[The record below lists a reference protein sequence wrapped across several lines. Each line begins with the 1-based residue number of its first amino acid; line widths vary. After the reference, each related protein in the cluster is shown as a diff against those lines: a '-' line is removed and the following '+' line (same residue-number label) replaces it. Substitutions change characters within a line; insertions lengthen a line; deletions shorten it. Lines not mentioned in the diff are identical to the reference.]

1 MSRDNYIYV
10 SSKIRSLE
18 KHLLSD
24 ADMTRVIDAKTPDI
38 AFKAFNS
45 LDYAGELLDL
55 EAKDYRVAMSR
66 KMSRLKKV
74 FEQTI
79 PEPKLMRLLF
89 LERDFYNIKILFK
102 EKVSGENYEDHLET
116 APGLI
121 PIDQLRRYIVEDLGA
136 EIDEKVKRDIDELK
150 QEIGEEV
157 DAERIENLVDQKLNH
172 IEHSIA
178 KKIGNQFIIDL
189 YKYFA
194 DKNNIKLLLRGKR
207 LGKSSAWVK
216 ERLNSYGN
224 ISLHVFM
231 AHVDSADEAEFVGQ
245 LRNYFPPM
253 LDEHI
258 EDYMKDR
265 EIWRLSRGINN
276 VIIDHLKKA
285 KLIGYGPEVVVAYY
299 FGKKFAIKNLST
311 IMALKFGEI
320 EPSEIR
326 KHLVDTY

>member
-18 KHLLSD
+18 KHLLSE

-38 AFKAFNS
+38 AFKAFNG

-66 KMSRLKKV
+66 KMNRLKKV

-79 PEPKLMRLLF
+79 PDAKLMRLLF
-89 LERDFYNIKILFK
+89 LDRDFYNIKILFK
-102 EKVSGENYEDHLET
+102 EKVSGENYEDYLET
-116 APGLI
+116 SPGLI
-121 PIDQLRRYIVEDLGA
+121 PIDQLRRYIVEDLSA
-136 EIDEKVKRDIDELK
+136 EIDEKVKKDIDELK
-150 QEIGEEV
+150 VDIGEDI

-172 IEHSIA
+172 IEHLIA
-178 KKIGNQFIIDL
+178 QKIGNKFIIEL
-189 YKYFA
+189 YQYLA
-194 DKNNIKLLLRGKR
+194 DKNNINFLLRAKK
-207 LGKSSAWVK
+207 LGKSGSWVK
-216 ERLNSYGN
+216 ERFNEFGK
-224 ISLHVFM
+224 ISTSVLM
-231 AHVDSADEAEFVGQ
+231 NHVDSPDEAEFVMS
-245 LRNYFPPM
+245 LKNYFPPM
-253 LDEHI
+253 LDEYI
-258 EDYMKDR
+258 EEYLKDR
-265 EIWRLSRGINN
+265 EIWRLELGINN

-299 FGKKFAIKNLST
+299 FGKKYAIRNLST

-320 EPSEIR
+320 DPSEIR